1 MGIHSTASRAL
12 GASAVSSLDFSL
24 PVPQT
29 STWQTFDLVNRD
41 PNSINDHLKVTFED
55 LLAEPEGAHSMD
67 CVWKFSYKCFNCW
80 KDLCYML
87 MTLCCGICMAAEW
100 GCEFAHIAFCHIWM
114 VTPCFKVLELNC
126 GCCQKLYG
134 MCVHCCLDPWM
145 EAFALCCSAF
155 KKS

>member
-1 MGIHSTASRAL
+1 MGSHTYFNMADI
-12 GASAVSSLDFSL
+12 
-24 PVPQT
+24 
-29 STWQTFDLVNRD
+29 DLVNRD

-80 KDLCYML
+80 KDMCYML
-87 MTLCCGICMAAEW
+87 MTLCCGICIAAEW

-134 MCVHCCLDPWM
+134 MCVHCYMDPWM